1 MLTGHDI
8 RRRFLDYFARHGHRI
23 VKSSP
28 VLPPDDTLLFT
39 NAGMNQFKDV
49 FTGRETRE
57 YTRAA
62 SSQKCIRAGGKH
74 NDLDE
79 VGKTARHHTFFEMLG
94 NFSFGDYFKEEAI
107 AFAWELLLREFGL
120 PLERLWFTVYEDDDE
135 AFALWKKVGAP
146 ADRILRFGKKENF
159 WQMGETGPCGPCSE
173 IHYFLGDD
181 LADNRP
187 EHVNGPGDTTIEIWN
202 LVFMQFERFADGT
215 LKPLPKPSVDT
226 GAGLE
231 RLASV
236 LQGKKSN
243 YDTDLIFPIVEHIA
257 ARAGKPYHYDSPDG
271 VSMRI
276 IADHARATAF
286 SIADGIYPGNT
297 GRNYVLRKI
306 MRRAIWHGRRLGI
319 ENLFLHDITAFV
331 VAHMA
336 AAFPELQTQA
346 EVITRVVTTEEK
358 LFSATLAAG
367 RKRLEEAFRRAE
379 HGVVSGVDAFDLY
392 QTYGLPLD
400 LIAYIAEQRGLRVDE
415 AGFEAALTE
424 ERIRA
429 RESWKGG
436 TAKAVA
442 PAYQA
447 ALDGR
452 PTIFR
457 GYDHL
462 SLPDL
467 RVRALIRQ
475 GELVEVLR
483 AGEDGEVI
491 LDETPFYA
499 EAGGQVG
506 DTGLLEN
513 EAVTMRVT
521 DTVAPVT
528 GLIVHCVKVLR
539 GAVRTHDRVTATVDA
554 DRRRRTMLNHSATHL
569 LHAALREVLG
579 AHVKQAGSEVAPDK
593 LRFDFTHYAA
603 LSADEIAEVERLVN
617 AQIRR
622 NAPLAKREMPL
633 DAAIAAGAIAL
644 FGEKYGDVVRV
655 VEVPG
660 FSIELCGG
668 THVTATGDIGLF
680 KIISESSIAAGVRRI
695 IAVTGEAAFERFQA
709 DEAILSNLAATFRLG
724 GEVSEIPAQVEKLQA
739 SLRQAE
745 REIESLRLKL
755 AQQRA
760 ETALAEA
767 RTIGDVRV
775 LALEVTELDKSG
787 VRQLAE
793 YLLGKL
799 GQAVVVVGLRSE
811 EKVSLAV
818 RVADPLTNRLQ
829 ANRLV
834 RELAAMVGGSGGGRA
849 DYAEAGGK
857 DPARLPEALHATPAI
872 VEHFLGQVH

>member
-8 RRRFLDYFARHGHRI
+8 RHHFLEYFARHGHRI

-28 VLPPDDTLLFT
+28 VLPPDDTLLFA

-49 FTGRETRE
+49 FTGLETRE
-57 YTRAA
+57 YTRAT

-107 AFAWELLLREFGL
+107 AFAWELLLREFEL

-135 AFALWKKVGAP
+135 AFALWKRVGAP
-146 ADRILRFGKKENF
+146 EDRILRFGKKENF
-159 WQMGETGPCGPCSE
+159 WQMGDTGPCGPCSE

-181 LADNRP
+181 PADNLP
-187 EHVNGPGDTTIEIWN
+187 QHVNGPGDTTVEIWN
-202 LVFMQFERFADGT
+202 LVFMQFERSADGT

-236 LQGKKSN
+236 LQGKKTN
-243 YDTDLIFPIVEHIA
+243 YDTDLIFPIIAQIA
-257 ARAGKPYHYDSPDG
+257 ARAGREYTYDSPDG
-271 VSMRI
+271 ISMRV

-319 ENLFLHDITAFV
+319 ETPFLHDITAFV
-331 VAHMA
+331 IDHMA
-336 AAFPELQTQA
+336 VAFPELQTQA
-346 EVITRVVTTEEK
+346 DVIARVVATEEK
-358 LFSATLAAG
+358 LFSSTLAAG
-367 RKRLEEAFRRAE
+367 RKRLDEAFQHAAD
-379 HGVVSGVDAFDLY
+379 GVVAGADVFDLY
-392 QTYGLPLD
+392 QTYGLPVD

-415 AGFEAALTE
+415 AGFEAALDE
-424 ERIRA
+424 ERARA

-436 TAKAVA
+436 AAKAVA

-447 ALDGR
+447 ALDGK
-452 PTIFR
+452 PTVFR

-462 SLPDL
+462 TLADL
-467 RVRALIRQ
+467 RVRAVIRQ
-475 GELVEVLR
+475 GEIVDALR
-483 AGEDGEVI
+483 AGEVGEVV

-499 EAGGQVG
+499 ASGGQVG

-513 EAVTMRVT
+513 EATTLRVT
-521 DTVAPVT
+521 DTVTPVT
-528 GLIVHCVKVLR
+528 GLTAHRVEVLR
-539 GAVRTHDRVTATVDA
+539 GEVRPADRVTATVDA
-554 DRRRRTMLNHSATHL
+554 ERRRRTMLNHSATHL

-603 LSADEIAEVERLVN
+603 LSADELAEIERLVN

-622 NAPLAKREMPL
+622 NASLAKREMPL
-633 DAAIAAGAIAL
+633 DAAVAAGAMAL

-660 FSIELCGG
+660 FSMELCGG

-680 KIISESSIAAGVRRI
+680 KIVSESSIASGVRRI
-695 IAVTGEAAFERFQA
+695 VAVTGEAAFERFQT
-709 DEAILSNLAATFRLG
+709 DEAILGELAETFRLG
-724 GEVSEIPAQVEKLQA
+724 DVGELPAQIGKLQTT
-739 SLRQAE
+739 LRQAE
-745 REIESLRLKL
+745 REIETLKLKL
-755 AQQRA
+755 AQERA
-760 ETALAEA
+760 ESALAEA
-767 RTIGDVRV
+767 RPIGDLRV
-775 LALEVTELDKSG
+775 LALEATDLDKSG

-793 YLLGKL
+793 HLVGKL
-799 GQAVVVVGLRSE
+799 GRGVVVIGLRGG

-818 RVADPLTNRLQ
+818 RVADALTNQLK
-829 ANRLV
+829 AGHIV
-834 RELAAMVGGSGGGRA
+834 RELATIVGGGGGGRA
-849 DYAEAGGK
+849 DFAEAGGK
-857 DPARLPEALHATPAI
+857 DPAKLTDALQAAPTI
-872 VEHFLGQVH
+872 VERFLG

>member
-8 RRRFLDYFARHGHRI
+8 RHRFLDYFARHGHRI
-23 VKSSP
+23 VKSSS

-49 FTGRETRE
+49 FTGRETRD
-57 YTRAA
+57 YSRAA

-74 NDLDE
+74 NDLEE

-94 NFSFGDYFKEEAI
+94 NFSFGDYFKEDAI
-107 AFAWELLLREFGL
+107 AFAWELLLREFEL

-135 AFALWKKVGAP
+135 AWALWKKVGAP

-187 EHVNGPGDTTIEIWN
+187 EYVNGPGDTTIEIWN
-202 LVFMQFERFADGT
+202 LVFMQFERYADGT
-215 LKPLPKPSVDT
+215 LKPLPRPSVDT

-236 LQGKKSN
+236 LQGKKTN
-243 YDTDLIFPIVEHIA
+243 YDTDLIFPIIEQIV
-257 ARAGKPYHYDSPDG
+257 ARAGKTYRYDSPDG
-271 VSMRI
+271 VSMRV

-319 ENLFLHDITAFV
+319 ENLFLRDITAFV

-336 AAFPELQTQA
+336 TAFPELQTQA
-346 EVITRVVTTEEK
+346 EVIARVVTTEEK

-367 RKRLEEAFRRAE
+367 RKRMDEAFRRAE
-379 HGVVSGVDAFDLY
+379 QGVVSGVDAFDLY

-400 LIAYIAEQRGLRVDE
+400 LIAYIAEQRGLQVDE
-415 AGFEAALTE
+415 AGFEAALAE
-424 ERIRA
+424 ERLRA

-436 TAKAVA
+436 AAKAVA
-442 PAYQA
+442 PAYHA
-447 ALDGR
+447 ALDNR
-452 PTIFR
+452 PTVFR

-467 RVRALIRQ
+467 RIRAIIRQ
-475 GELVEVLR
+475 DALVEVLR
-483 AGEDGEVI
+483 AGEVGEVI

-499 EAGGQVG
+499 ESGGQVG

-513 EAVTMRVT
+513 EAATLRVT

-528 GLIVHCVKVLR
+528 GLIAHQVEVLR
-539 GAVRTHDRVTATVDA
+539 GEVRTNDHVTATVDA
-554 DRRRRTMLNHSATHL
+554 DRRRRTMFNHSATHL

-603 LSADEIAEVERLVN
+603 LSSDEIAEIERLVN

-622 NAPLAKREMPL
+622 NVPLVKREMAL
-633 DAAIAAGAIAL
+633 DSAVAAGAIAL

-660 FSIELCGG
+660 FSMELCGG
-668 THVTATGDIGLF
+668 THVAATGDIGLF
-680 KIISESSIAAGVRRI
+680 KIVSESSIAAGVRRI
-695 IAVTGEAAFERFQA
+695 VATTGEAAFERFQA
-709 DEAILSNLAATFRLG
+709 DEAILASLTTTFRLG
-724 GEVSEIPAQVEKLQA
+724 DTADIPAQVEKLQA
-739 SLRQAE
+739 NLRQAE
-745 REIESLRLKL
+745 REIEGLRLKL

-760 ETALAEA
+760 EHALPTAQM
-767 RTIGDVRV
+767 IGDVYV
-775 LALEVTELDKSG
+775 LALEITDLDKSG
-787 VRQLAE
+787 IRPLAE
-793 YLLGKL
+793 YLAGKL
-799 GQAVVVVGLRSE
+799 GRQAVVAVGLRDG

-818 RVADPLTNRLQ
+818 RVADALTNRLN
-829 ANRLV
+829 AGHIV
-834 RELAAMVGGSGGGRA
+834 RELASIVGGGGGGRA

-857 DPARLPEALHATPAI
+857 AVAKLSAALQATPAI
-872 VEHFLGQVH
+872 VERFLG

>member
-8 RRRFLDYFARHGHRI
+8 RHRFLDYFARHGHRI

-49 FTGRETRE
+49 FTGRETRD

-74 NDLDE
+74 NDLEE

-135 AFALWKKVGAP
+135 AFVLWKKVGAP

-181 LADNRP
+181 PADNRP
-187 EHVNGPGDTTIEIWN
+187 EYVNGPGDTTVEIWN

-236 LQGKKSN
+236 LQGKKTN
-243 YDTDLIFPIVEHIA
+243 YDTDLILPIIEQIA
-257 ARAGKPYHYDSPDG
+257 ARAGRDYHYDSPDG
-271 VSMRI
+271 ISMRV

-336 AAFPELQTQA
+336 SAFPELQTQA
-346 EVITRVVTTEEK
+346 EVIARVVTTEEK
-358 LFSATLAAG
+358 LFSTTLAAG
-367 RKRLEEAFRRAE
+367 RKRLDEAFRRAE
-379 HGVVSGVDAFDLY
+379 HGVVSGADAFDLY

-415 AGFEAALTE
+415 AGFEAALAE

-436 TAKAVA
+436 AAKAVA

-467 RVRALIRQ
+467 RIRAVIRQ
-475 GELVEVLR
+475 GELVEALR
-483 AGEDGEVI
+483 AGETGEVV

-499 EAGGQVG
+499 ESGGQVG

-513 EAVTMRVT
+513 EAATLRVT
-521 DTVAPVT
+521 DTVTPVT
-528 GLIVHCVKVLR
+528 GLIVHRVEVLR
-539 GAVRTHDRVTATVDA
+539 GEVRANDQVTATVDA

-603 LSADEIAEVERLVN
+603 LSADEIAEIERLVN

-622 NAPLAKREMPL
+622 NASLAKREMAL
-633 DAAIAAGAIAL
+633 DTAVAAGAVAL

-660 FSIELCGG
+660 FSMELCGG
-668 THVTATGDIGLF
+668 THVAATGDIGLF

-695 IAVTGEAAFERFQA
+695 VAVTGEAAFERFQA
-709 DEAILSNLAATFRLG
+709 DEAILSNLTATFRLG
-724 GEVSEIPAQVEKLQA
+724 DTGDIPAQVEKLQT

-745 REIESLRLKL
+745 REIEGLRLKL

-760 ETALAEA
+760 EAALADV

-775 LALEVTELDKSG
+775 LALEAADLDKSG

-793 YLLGKL
+793 HLVGRLGP
-799 GQAVVVVGLRSE
+799 AVVVIGVRSG

-818 RVADPLTNRLQ
+818 RVADALTHRLK
-829 ANRLV
+829 AGHIV
-834 RELAAMVGGSGGGRA
+834 RELAAIVGGGGGGRA

-857 DPARLPEALHATPAI
+857 DAARLPEALQATPAI
-872 VEHFLGQVH
+872 VERFLG

>member
-8 RRRFLDYFARHGHRI
+8 RHRFLDYFARRGHRI

-28 VLPPDDTLLFT
+28 VLPPDDTLLFA

-49 FTGRETRE
+49 FTGLETRD

-107 AFAWELLLREFGL
+107 AFAWELLLHEFEL

-135 AFALWKKVGAP
+135 AFALWRKIGAP

-159 WQMGETGPCGPCSE
+159 WQMGDTGPCGPCSE

-187 EHVNGPGDTTIEIWN
+187 EYVNGPGDTTIEIWN
-202 LVFMQFERFADGT
+202 LVFMQFERSADGT

-243 YDTDLIFPIVEHIA
+243 YDTDLILPIIEHIA
-257 ARAGKPYHYDSPDG
+257 ARAGKDYRYDSADG

-286 SIADGIYPGNT
+286 AVADGIYPGNT

-319 ENLFLHDITAFV
+319 EGAFLHDITAFV
-331 VAHMA
+331 VKHMA
-336 AAFPELQTQA
+336 VAFPELETQSS
-346 EVITRVVTTEEK
+346 VIARVVATEEK
-358 LFSATLAAG
+358 LFSSTLAAG
-367 RKRLEEAFRRAE
+367 RKRLDEAFQRAVQ
-379 HGVVSGVDAFDLY
+379 GVVSGADAFDLY

-400 LIAYIAEQRGLRVDE
+400 LVAYIAEQRGLRVDE
-415 AGFEAALTE
+415 AGFEAALAE
-424 ERIRA
+424 ERARA

-436 TAKAVA
+436 AAKAVA

-447 ALDGR
+447 ALDGN
-452 PTIFR
+452 PTVFR

-462 SLPDL
+462 TLPDV
-467 RVRALIRQ
+467 RIRALIRQ
-475 GELVEVLR
+475 GEQVDALR
-483 AGEDGEVI
+483 EGETGEVV

-499 EAGGQVG
+499 ESGGQVG

-513 EAVTMRVT
+513 EGATLRVT

-528 GLIVHCVKVLR
+528 GLIVHRVEVLR
-539 GAVRTHDRVTATVDA
+539 GEVRPNDRVTATVDA

-603 LSADEIAEVERLVN
+603 LSADEIAEIERLVN

-622 NAPLAKREMPL
+622 NAVLTKREMPL
-633 DAAIAAGAIAL
+633 DAAVAAGAIAL

-660 FSIELCGG
+660 FSMELCGG

-695 IAVTGEAAFERFQA
+695 VAVTGEAAFERFQT
-709 DEAILSNLAATFRLG
+709 DERLLGELAVAFRLG
-724 GEVSEIPAQVEKLQA
+724 DVGDLPAQVEKLQTT
-739 SLRQAE
+739 LRQAE
-745 REIESLRLKL
+745 REIENLKLKL

-760 ETALAEA
+760 EEALAKA
-767 RTIGDVRV
+767 RTVGDVRV
-775 LALEVTELDKSG
+775 LALETTDLDKTG

-793 YLLGKL
+793 HLLGKL
-799 GQAVVVVGLRSE
+799 GRGVVVIGVRNAG
-811 EKVSLAV
+811 KVSLAV
-818 RVADPLTNRLQ
+818 RVADALTDRLQ
-829 ANRLV
+829 AGRLV
-834 RELAAMVGGSGGGRA
+834 RELAALVGGGGGGRA
-849 DYAEAGGK
+849 DFAEAGGK
-857 DPARLPEALHATPAI
+857 DPAKLPAALEATPGI
-872 VEHFLGQVH
+872 VERLLG

>member
-1 MLTGHDI
+1 MLTGHAI
-8 RRRFLDYFARHGHRI
+8 RHQFLDYFARHGHRI

-28 VLPPDDTLLFT
+28 VLPPDDTLLFA

-49 FTGRETRE
+49 FTGLETRD

-107 AFAWELLLREFGL
+107 AFAWDLLLREFEL
-120 PLERLWFTVYEDDDE
+120 PLNRLWFTVYEDDDE
-135 AFALWKKVGAP
+135 AFALWRKIGAP

-159 WQMGETGPCGPCSE
+159 WQMGDTGPCGPCSE

-181 LADNRP
+181 PADNRP
-187 EHVNGPGDTTIEIWN
+187 EHVNGHGDTTIEIWN
-202 LVFMQFERFADGT
+202 LVFMQFERSADGT

-243 YDTDLIFPIVEHIA
+243 YDTDLILPIIEHIA
-257 ARAGKPYHYDSPDG
+257 AQAGKTYHYDSTDG

-276 IADHARATAF
+276 MADHARATAF
-286 SIADGIYPGNT
+286 AIADGIYPGNT

-319 ENLFLHDITAFV
+319 DGPFLHDITAFV
-331 VAHMA
+331 VKHMA
-336 AAFPELQTQA
+336 VAFPELETQA
-346 EVITRVVTTEEK
+346 DVIARVVTTEEK
-358 LFSATLAAG
+358 LFSSTLAAG
-367 RKRLEEAFRRAE
+367 RKRLDEAFQRAVQ
-379 HGVVSGVDAFDLY
+379 GMVSGADAFDLY

-415 AGFEAALTE
+415 AGFEAALAE
-424 ERIRA
+424 ERARA
-429 RESWKGG
+429 RESWKGAA
-436 TAKAVA
+436 TKAIA
-442 PAYQA
+442 PAYQT
-447 ALDGR
+447 ALDGS

-462 SLPDL
+462 SLPD
-467 RVRALIRQ
+467 VRIRTLIRH
-475 GELVEVLR
+475 GAVVETLYAGD
-483 AGEDGEVI
+483 AGEVV

-499 EAGGQVG
+499 ESGGQVG
-506 DTGLLEN
+506 DTGRLEN
-513 EAVTMRVT
+513 EAATLRVV
-521 DTVAPVT
+521 DTVAPVA
-528 GLIVHCVKVLR
+528 GLTVHRVEVLR
-539 GAVRTHDRVTATVDA
+539 GAVRPGDRVMATVDA
-554 DRRRRTMLNHSATHL
+554 DRRRRIMLNHSATHL

-603 LSADEIAEVERLVN
+603 LSADEITEIERLVN

-622 NAPLAKREMPL
+622 NTALTKREMPL
-633 DAAIAAGAIAL
+633 EAAVAAGAIAL

-660 FSIELCGG
+660 FSLELCGG

-680 KIISESSIAAGVRRI
+680 KITSEGSIAAGIRRI
-695 IAVTGEAAFERFQA
+695 VAVTGDAAFERFQA
-709 DEAILSNLAATFRLG
+709 DERILGDLAAAFRLG
-724 GEVSEIPAQVEKLQA
+724 DVGDLPVQVAKLQTT
-739 SLRQAE
+739 LRQAE
-745 REIESLRLKL
+745 REIESLKLKL

-760 ETALAEA
+760 EAALSQA
-767 RTIGDVRV
+767 RTVGDIPV
-775 LALEVTELDKSG
+775 LAVETADLDKTG
-787 VRQLAE
+787 MRQLAE
-793 YLLGKL
+793 HLLGKL
-799 GQAVVVVGLRSE
+799 GRGVVVLGLRSDG
-811 EKVSLAV
+811 KVSLAV
-818 RVADPLTNRLQ
+818 RVADSLTDRLKAGQ
-829 ANRLV
+829 LV
-834 RELAAMVGGSGGGRA
+834 RELAALVGGGGRA
-849 DYAEAGGK
+849 DFAEAGGK
-857 DPARLPEALHATPAI
+857 DPAKLPAALTATPEI
-872 VEHFLGQVH
+872 VARLLA